1 MRENLRFMGRMT
13 AGMTHEINNV
23 LAVIRETA
31 GLAQDLAALDVSKA
45 SPHGERII
53 GCLEEVQRQIER
65 GAAVTRSL
73 NRFAHSVDH
82 DREARPVQELMALAA
97 ALHDRFVRQHQVD
110 LAVSGASGAPAV
122 DADPFLVIEVLS
134 RLIFQ
139 VLADMDAGQGRVH
152 ISADPADT
160 GRPRAVRVWPEG
172 GLKTEPSATVSGP
185 SSESSADPAADL
197 IPAMTSNGLS
207 VRPVSDSRSDGWL
220 LCW

>member
-31 GLAQDLAALDVSKA
+31 GLAQDLAALDVSRA
-45 SPHGERII
+45 APHGERII

-65 GAAVTRSL
+65 GAVVTRSL

-82 DREARPVQELMALAA
+82 DRETRSVQELMALAA
-97 ALHDRFVRQHQVD
+97 ALHDRFVRQHQVVLD
-110 LAVSGASGAPAV
+110 VSSASGAASV
-122 DADPFLVIEVLS
+122 NADPFLVIEVLS

-139 VLADMDAGQGRVH
+139 VLADMGAGQGRVH
-152 ISADPADT
+152 MSADPTDT
-160 GRPRAVRVWPEG
+160 GRPQAVRVWLED
-172 GLKTEPSATVSGP
+172 SAAADSSVSGV
-185 SSESSADPAADL
+185 DPTVDL
-197 IPAMTSNGLS
+197 VPAMAANGLS

>member
-53 GCLEEVQRQIER
+53 ECLQEVQRQIER
-65 GAAVTRSL
+65 GAAVTRGL

-82 DREARPVQELMALAA
+82 DRETRPVQDLLDLAA
-97 ALHDRFVRQHQVD
+97 SLHDRFVRQHQVV
-110 LAVSGASGAPAV
+110 LGVSRTPGAASL

-139 VLADMDAGQGRVH
+139 ALADLGAGKGRVR

-160 GRPRAVRVWPEG
+160 GRPKAVRVWFEDQAAD
-172 GLKTEPSATVSGP
+172 SAPAGSGP
-185 SSESSADPAADL
+185 AAESGVDPAADL
-197 IPAMTSNGLS
+197 APAMASSGLS
-207 VRPVSDSRSDGWL
+207 VRPVSGSRAGGWL